1 MLIFGPVTSRRLGQS
16 LGINHIPAKTCSYA
30 CVYCQLGRTYPMQVK
45 RESFFSPE
53 EIDRELTQ
61 RLRQL
66 RETNEPVDWV
76 TFVPSGEPTL
86 DLCLKKE
93 IENTKAHGLKVA
105 VISNSSLMGMEE
117 VRDALMEADWVSL
130 KVDAGNDSM
139 WRKVNR
145 PYGSL
150 NYEEMLKGIVT
161 FSRRYRG
168 ILVTESMLIK
178 GMNDNESEIADITRA
193 LSSIRPKK
201 SYLMVPT
208 RPPAESG
215 VERPN
220 AETLGQIVKQVRG
233 VCPHEIECI
242 TGDENEERVFVTD
255 AVVYDILAITS
266 VHPVR
271 ESTLR
276 LLLERK
282 RVDFSLIEELVA
294 QNKLLSFFYGGTT
307 FYRRNLE

>member
-145 PYGSL
+145 P
-150 NYEEMLKGIVT
+150 T
-161 FSRRYRG
+161 
-168 ILVTESMLIK
+168 
-178 GMNDNESEIADITRA
+178 A
-193 LSSIRPKK
+193 L
-201 SYLMVPT
+201 
-208 RPPAESG
+208 
-215 VERPN
+215 
-220 AETLGQIVKQVRG
+220 
-233 VCPHEIECI
+233 
-242 TGDENEERVFVTD
+242 
-255 AVVYDILAITS
+255 
-266 VHPVR
+266 
-271 ESTLR
+271 
-276 LLLERK
+276 
-282 RVDFSLIEELVA
+282 
-294 QNKLLSFFYGGTT
+294 
-307 FYRRNLE
+307 